1 METTKTN
8 SEALNEGAKVIEK
21 LFNDNASSMMD
32 VYKKQMDLSV
42 GFYNNL
48 LNSSNGNGLGQN
60 GGIHNMF
67 SNTDMTKWFI
77 NPFANL
83 SAASMQNPMLT
94 SIDKTMKQAMDIN
107 QKILSLFTNGIQS
120 KGTNSESMSDEYKK
134 RLEDRL
140 KDSKEM
146 LNTITEAFN
155 KKLDSSMANNKKTM
169 EEMTNQFS
177 LALKQNQK
185 LWADMLS
192 THQTVLENSEKKEK
206 EVILNES
213 KIPSNASA
221 AVKK

>member
-32 VYKKQMDLSV
+32 LYKKQMDLSV

-48 LNSSNGNGLGQN
+48 FKSSNGNGLGKN
-60 GGIHNMF
+60 GDILNML

-83 SAASMQNPMLT
+83 SAASLQNPMLT
-94 SIDKTMKQAMDIN
+94 SIDKTMKQAIDIN
-107 QKILSLFTNGIQS
+107 QKILSLFTNGVQS
-120 KGTNSESMSDEYKK
+120 KGTNSESMSEEYKK

-155 KKLDSSMANNKKTM
+155 KKLDSSLANNKKTM
-169 EEMTNQFS
+169 EEMTNQFG

-192 THQTVLENSEKKEK
+192 THQTVVENSEKKEK

-213 KIPSNASA
+213 KIPSNGAA